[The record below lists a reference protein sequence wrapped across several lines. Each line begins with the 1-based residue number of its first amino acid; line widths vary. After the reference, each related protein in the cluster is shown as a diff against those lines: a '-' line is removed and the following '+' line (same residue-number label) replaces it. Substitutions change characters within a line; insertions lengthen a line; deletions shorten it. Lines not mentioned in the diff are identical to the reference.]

1 MATTKIWKIK
11 DRFDHVIDYATN
23 KDKTENKK
31 YISGINC
38 LPETAY
44 KEMSIVKRQYN
55 KTNGILGFHAYQSFR
70 GYEVT
75 SDEAHEIGLRLAEEL
90 WGDRFQVI
98 VSTHLNTKNI
108 HNHFVINS
116 VSFVDGKKY
125 YDSKK
130 TYALMRKTSDNICQ
144 DYGLGVLS
152 ENSFYKETSNRYERN
167 STYLNLVLDDIDY
180 AIAQAKNYNE
190 FTAILSAMGYELT
203 NKNNVLNIKKEPY
216 KRNIRLPRTFGEE
229 YTRDSILFRIKHTKS
244 FKVPFPEAHT
254 LTGRFHRK
262 NKTSIRNKTKAKGLR
277 ALYLYY
283 CYLLKIFPEKKSKGK
298 VSQYM
303 REEIKK
309 LDQFSNATRFLVKYK
324 ITTLTEIKEYRTNA
338 VTELNELKGKRENL
352 WRKHNRVKTDE
363 EGQYICSE
371 IQKLATKIDELNKNI
386 KLCNFIEE
394 RTLRMKDN
402 VKEMSQEIKF
412 KIKNRDRDYR

>member
-1 MATTKIWKIK
+1 MATTKIRKIK

-31 YISGINC
+31 YVSGINC

-44 KEMSIVKRQYN
+44 KEMSIVKKQYN
-55 KTNGILGFHAYQSFR
+55 KTNGILGFHAYQSFCD
-70 GYEVT
+70 YEVT

-90 WGDRFQVI
+90 WGNRFQVI

-116 VSFVDGKKY
+116 VSFLDGKKY

-130 TYALMRKTSDNICQ
+130 TYAFMRKTSDNICQ

-152 ENSFYKETSNRYERN
+152 ENNFYKETSNRYERN
-167 STYLNLVLDDIDY
+167 STYLNLVRDDIDY

-216 KRNIRLPRTFGEE
+216 KKNIRLPRTFGEE

-244 FKVPFPEAHT
+244 FKVPFPEANT

-262 NKTSIRNKTKAKGLR
+262 SKTSIRNKTKAKGLR
-277 ALYLYY
+277 ALYLHY

-298 VSQYM
+298 ISQYM

-352 WRKHNRVKTDE
+352 W
-363 EGQYICSE
+363 
-371 IQKLATKIDELNKNI
+371 
-386 KLCNFIEE
+386 
-394 RTLRMKDN
+394 
-402 VKEMSQEIKF
+402 
-412 KIKNRDRDYR
+412 

>member
-23 KDKTENKK
+23 KDKTDNGK
-31 YISGINC
+31 YVSGINC
-38 LPETAY
+38 LPQTAY
-44 KEMSIVKRQYN
+44 REMSIIKKQYN
-55 KTNGILGFHAYQSFR
+55 KTNGILGFHAYQSFS
-70 GYEVT
+70 GYEVS
-75 SDEAHEIGLRLAEEL
+75 SDEAHEIGIRLAEEL

-98 VSTHLNTKNI
+98 VTTHLNTKNI

-144 DYGLGVLS
+144 DYGLRVLN

-167 STYLNLVLDDIDY
+167 STYLNLVRDDIDY

-190 FTAILSAMGYELT
+190 FTALIKAMGYELT
-203 NKNNVLNIKKEPY
+203 NKNNVLSIKKEPY

-229 YTRDSILFRIKHTKS
+229 YTRDSILFRIKHTNS
-244 FKVPFPEAHT
+244 FKLPFPEVRT
-254 LTGRFHRK
+254 QTGRLKRK
-262 NKTSIRNKTKAKGLR
+262 FKTLVRNKTKAKGLR

-283 CYLLKIFPEKKSKGK
+283 CYLLKIFPKKKSKGK

-309 LDQFSNATRFLVKYK
+309 LDQFSNATRFLGKYK
-324 ITTLTEIKEYRTNA
+324 ITTLAEVKDYKFNAIK
-338 VTELNELKGKRENL
+338 ELNELKGKRENL

-363 EGQYICSE
+363 EGHAICSE
-371 IQKLATKIDELNKNI
+371 IQFLATKIDELNTNI
-386 KLCNFIEE
+386 KLCDFIEE
-394 RTLRMKDN
+394 RSLRMKEN
-402 VKEMSQEIKF
+402 VKEMSQEIKV
-412 KIKNRDRDYR
+412 KVKNRDRYER

>member
-1 MATTKIWKIK
+1 MEKI
-11 DRFDHVIDYATN
+11 
-23 KDKTENKK
+23 
-31 YISGINC
+31 
-38 LPETAY
+38 ET
-44 KEMSIVKRQYN
+44 
-55 KTNGILGFHAYQSFR
+55 
-70 GYEVT
+70 
-75 SDEAHEIGLRLAEEL
+75 
-90 WGDRFQVI
+90 
-98 VSTHLNTKNI
+98 
-108 HNHFVINS
+108 
-116 VSFVDGKKY
+116 
-125 YDSKK
+125 
-130 TYALMRKTSDNICQ
+130 
-144 DYGLGVLS
+144 
-152 ENSFYKETSNRYERN
+152 FYKEYEDMFEEF
-167 STYLNLVLDDIDY
+167 LD
-180 AIAQAKNYNE
+180 
-190 FTAILSAMGYELT
+190 
-203 NKNNVLNIKKEPY
+203 NV

-324 ITTLTEIKEYRTNA
+324 ITTLTEIKEDRTNA
-338 VTELNELKGKRENL
+338 VTDLNELKGKRENL

-412 KIKNRDRDYR
+412 KIKNRDRDYTIITNKALLKCGALFVSFHIFFSFKERFLFRFFRHLYKIRKRHCSFSMLNRINLGQKVNHIAEITMGVIERSILFSLFFCHTIPFFSNFICFNTEFLCLVFKLFIR